1 MLANSHLGFD
11 GRAVKAITGRE
22 LEHRA
27 RDPDPVRRVRLI
39 NDLQAGSVTV
49 HRLTLAQA
57 RRLVP
62 LRQRHDHR
70 DAAAAAFKPAADGRA
85 S

>member
-1 MLANSHLGFD
+1 M
-11 GRAVKAITGRE
+11 TGRE

-39 NDLQAGSVTV
+39 NDLQIGSVTV

-62 LRQRHDHR
+62 LRQRHDR
-70 DAAAAAFKPAADGRA
+70 KEAAAAAFKSA
-85 S
+85 SAN